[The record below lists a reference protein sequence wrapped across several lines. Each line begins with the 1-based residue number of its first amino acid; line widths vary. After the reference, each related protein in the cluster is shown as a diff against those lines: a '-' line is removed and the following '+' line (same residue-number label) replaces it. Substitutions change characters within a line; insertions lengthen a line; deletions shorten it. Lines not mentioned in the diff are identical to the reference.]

1 MTPVTKHSYSACL
14 FNAISSLLIVAFV
27 LLISA
32 QASASQS
39 GELNEEYLLKKIEG
53 AKQRL
58 EQTQESVAE
67 KRSKLATQI
76 TELEQQVSHLRSKTA
91 AARRSKDE
99 QTLSLQTLEQRLEQW
114 QQQQDHQQNAITRL
128 LQQSGLSYQEI
139 SDLSQSDK
147 LNLLQQ
153 QVDKL
158 LEAVEPNWHESKAIM
173 PDGRQLERPILAL
186 GPVRLVAA
194 DKTDKAVTGL
204 GSPSK
209 AGVEL
214 EYAYS
219 GSESKE
225 LQKLRHSGSA
235 QITFDPTLG
244 KAQQNQSADKTQWQY
259 LNEGGLWIIPIVI
272 AALVSLIMAV
282 TKAVQ
287 LYRVPA
293 IDERVKHPMQQQLQ
307 RTIDSHLELDAKE
320 DKLVAQIEW
329 MRFKLHKGLTVITV
343 IATIAPL
350 LGLLGTVSGMIT
362 TFNMMATYG
371 TSEPQVVS
379 GGIGQALIT
388 TELGLVVA
396 IPSLILSAVL
406 TRKAKNDSE
415 KLQQYA
421 VEALE
426 QHKKEQAGA

>member
-1 MTPVTKHSYSACL
+1 MTPVVKHSYSACL
-14 FNAISSLLIVAFV
+14 FSAISSFFIVAF
-27 LLISA
+27 LLLSSA
-32 QASASQS
+32 HASASQS
-39 GELNEEYLLKKIEG
+39 GELNEEYLLKKIEQ

-58 EQTQESVAE
+58 EQTQEDVAE

-153 QVDKL
+153 QVNKL
-158 LEAVEPNWHESKAIM
+158 LEAAEPNWHEGKAIM
-173 PDGRQLERPILAL
+173 PDGRQLERPVLAL
-186 GPVRLVAA
+186 GPIHLIAA
-194 DKTDKAVTGL
+194 DKIDKAVAGL
-204 GSPSK
+204 GSMSA

-219 GSESKE
+219 ESESKE

-235 QITFDPTLG
+235 QITIDPTLG
-244 KAQQNQSADKTQWQY
+244 KAQQNQSADKALWQY

-282 TKAVQ
+282 IKAVQ

-293 IDERVKHPMQQQLQ
+293 IDNRVKHPMQQQLN
-307 RTIDSHLELDAKE
+307 RIIESHLELDEKE
-320 DKLVAQIEW
+320 DKLVAQIQW
-329 MRFKLHKGLTVITV
+329 MRFKLHKGLTVVTV

-426 QHKKEQAGA
+426 QHKKQQAGA

>member
-1 MTPVTKHSYSACL
+1 MTPVVKHSYSACL
-14 FNAISSLLIVAFV
+14 FNAISSLFIVALV
-27 LLISA
+27 LLNSA
-32 QASASQS
+32 QASASQN
-39 GELNEEYLLKKIEG
+39 GELNEEYLLKKIEQP
-53 AKQRL
+53 KQRL
-58 EQTQESVAE
+58 EQTQEDVAE

-153 QVDKL
+153 QVNKL
-158 LEAVEPNWHESKAIM
+158 IEAAEPNWHESKAIM
-173 PDGRQLERPILAL
+173 PDGRQLERPVLAL
-186 GPVRLVAA
+186 GPIRLIAA
-194 DKTDKAVTGL
+194 DKIDKAVTGL
-204 GSPSK
+204 GSRS
-209 AGVEL
+209 ATGVEL

-219 GSESKE
+219 ESESKE

-244 KAQQNQSADKTQWQY
+244 KAQQNQSADKTPWQY
-259 LNEGGLWIIPIVI
+259 LNDGGLWIIPIVI

-293 IDERVKHPMQQQLQ
+293 IDNRIRHPMQQKLK
-307 RTIDSHLELDAKE
+307 RIIESHLELDAKE
-320 DKLVAQIEW
+320 DKLVAQIQW
-329 MRFKLHKGLTVITV
+329 MRFKLHKGLTVVTV

-426 QHKKEQAGA
+426 QHKKQQAGA